1 MHAGIRTEMAVF
13 FEGLSKQ
20 SDVTTLNW
28 GKGGMQFSSQW
39 VWQDGCFFE
48 EPGILDQYP
57 GTLLNTKIAAVFH
70 GGSSPPIAY
79 GKSKASNG
87 SWHVS
92 IHCYLI
98 SPWNAPKDASIDLP
112 RCCNPGS
119 LQAGFV
125 HPQHRYHG
133 WICGSP
139 HTPKKTFDTT
149 SENKSQHHLKEVAEG
164 WLLDLLGLGQ

>member
-1 MHAGIRTEMAVF
+1 MQNNPNRTGRLDFGWEGYCIAEQTLRDDNAYSTPHIMTFSAGGLPVKSPDPLPF
-13 FEGLSKQ
+13 LSKCGQ
-20 SDVTTLNW
+20 TPILVRNASPKCWSYPWSIPWYPSKHQNSCC
-28 GKGGMQFSSQW
+28 FSW
-39 VWQDGCFFE
+39 L
-48 EPGILDQYP
+48 I
-57 GTLLNTKIAAVFH
+57 
-70 GGSSPPIAY
+70 PPIAY
-79 GKSKASNG
+79 GKSKAVNG

-98 SPWNAPKDASIDLP
+98 SPQNAPNNASIDLP

-119 LQAGFV
+119 LQVGFV

-149 SENKSQHHLKEVAEG
+149 
-164 WLLDLLGLGQ
+164 